1 MLVKAGCRRP
11 EPAAPTNTS
20 TDARIT
26 ALFRSATGRFPN
38 AQEAEIVRQSVE
50 KHLAAY
56 TAKPEEAK
64 KVITNGESKADAS
77 LNPVELAAWT
87 MIANL
92 VLNLDEAVTK

>member
-1 MLVKAGCRRP
+1 V
-11 EPAAPTNTS
+11 
-20 TDARIT
+20 
-26 ALFRSATGRFPN
+26 
-38 AQEAEIVRQSVE
+38 VRQTFE

-64 KVITNGESKADAS
+64 KVIANGESKADSA

-92 VLNLDEAVTK
+92 LLNLDEAVTK